1 MKRRKAE
8 REQLRVLRIVEEPL
22 EMVPFVSAAPGSQG
36 IIYGGLPI
44 YLGEMQGLP
53 EEVKVLI
60 VASDLQG
67 VALSD
72 NGDYS
77 DLLVGEKLAATLEDL
92 LLRQMPDVRPDQVLV
107 CLCGDLYGDTAV
119 RGSSGDPLPVWRA
132 FRRRFGTVMG
142 VNGNHDLLTSE
153 GEAELASTPGMHLFT
168 EPAVLHHENLLIAG
182 LGGVTGRAGRPNRTP
197 EKEYLERLEGLLQHG
212 PGLLLLH
219 QSPDLPGAGLPGHAG
234 IRERLEA
241 GPEVLVCSGHVH
253 WNQPLAELDN
263 GVQLLNT
270 DGRVL
275 VFTAAGLC

>member
-8 REQLRVLRIVEEPL
+8 REQLRVLAIAEEPL
-22 EMVPFVSAAPGSQG
+22 EVVHFVSAAPGSQG
-36 IIYGGLPI
+36 IIYEGLPI
-44 YLGEMQGLP
+44 YLGEMLGLP
-53 EEVKVLI
+53 EEVEALI
-60 VASDLQG
+60 FASDLQG
-67 VALSD
+67 IALSD
-72 NGDYS
+72 NGDYKE
-77 DLLVGEKLAATLEDL
+77 LLVGEQLAATLEEL
-92 LLRQMPDVRPDQVLV
+92 LLRQKPDARLDQVLV

-132 FRRRFGTVMG
+132 FGRRFGTVLG

-168 EPAVLHHENLLIAG
+168 EPAVLRHENLLIAG
-182 LGGVTGRAGRPNRTP
+182 LGGVTGRADRPNRTP
-197 EKEYLERLEGLLQHG
+197 EKEYLEFLEGLLQRR
-212 PGLLLLH
+212 PDLLLLH
-219 QSPDLPGAGLPGHAG
+219 QSPDLPGAGLPGHTG
-234 IRERLEA
+234 IRERLAA

-275 VFTAAGLC
+275 VFTAASLC